1 MNRFRQARDRGGR
14 YLLDQVGEDGGFGD
28 PELGVTEYYKVPA
41 ALLVCGFSSA
51 ANSLLR
57 WIRRHGFLPNGDFGP
72 RPASA
77 LNSYYYTYHNAW
89 VIKAAHRLGAFDLAQ
104 RGMDFLLGFHD
115 PAGGGF
121 YSHPTERNP
130 ATEQDLW
137 VVSGCG
143 WCAIYTGRLDVARGV
158 GGWMRR
164 MMDDQPNY
172 PEELWTVYSRSRG
185 LITDVID
192 DDFRYVLTGDESRD
206 QSFYHPG
213 IAAGF
218 LCRLYKATGEA
229 EWLELARE
237 YMRFCDYV
245 GDYHFQTVTRRKGR
259 LGRRRCSIRSR
270 GEDKYRDMAV
280 SGLGDNL
287 VDDSDRKW
295 RVGMAGDGLW
305 SGSFL
310 TTTSLQKWSSGWM
323 RSTRRWVRTSPRFTD
338 FPVRPLPWY
347 HGPPLKPV
355 G

>member
-143 WCAIYTGRLDVARGV
+143 WCALYTGRLDVARGV

-245 GDYHFQTVTRRKGR
+245 GDYHFQLLRAGKVGWASSMLYSLTR
-259 LGRRRCSIRSR
+259 
-270 GEDKYRDMAV
+270 EEKYRDMAIRV
-280 SGLGDNL
+280 GDNL
-287 VDDSDRKW
+287 VDAQMEDGAWAWPEMGLTGPHNDITAEMVVWLDEIHQATGSD
-295 RVGMAGDGLW
+295 
-305 SGSFL
+305 
-310 TTTSLQKWSSGWM
+310 
-323 RSTRRWVRTSPRFTD
+323 
-338 FPVRPLPWY
+338 
-347 HGPPLKPV
+347 
-355 G
+355 

>member
-14 YLLDQVGEDGGFGD
+14 YLLNQVGEDGGFGD

-51 ANSLLR
+51 ANSLLG
-57 WIRRHGFLPNGDFGP
+57 WIRRHGFLANGDFGP

-104 RGMDFLLGFHD
+104 RGMDFLHEFHD

-130 ATEQDLW
+130 ETEQDLW

-143 WCAIYTGRLDVARGV
+143 WCAIYTGRLDLAKGV
-158 GGWMRR
+158 GWWMRR
-164 MMDDQPNY
+164 TMDDQPNY

-185 LITDVID
+185 LITEVID
-192 DDFRYVLTGDESRD
+192 GDDFRYVLTGDESRD

-218 LCRLYKATGEA
+218 LCRLYMATGEG

-245 GDYHFQTVTRRKGR
+245 GDYHFQLLRAGKVGWAAAMLHSLTR
-259 LGRRRCSIRSR
+259 
-270 GEDKYRDMAV
+270 EEKYRDMAIRV
-280 SGLGDNL
+280 GDNL
-287 VDDSDRKW
+287 VDSQLDSGAWEWPVSGRNLPHNDITAEMVVW
-295 RVGMAGDGLW
+295 LDEIHQAVGSD
-305 SGSFL
+305 
-310 TTTSLQKWSSGWM
+310 
-323 RSTRRWVRTSPRFTD
+323 
-338 FPVRPLPWY
+338 
-347 HGPPLKPV
+347 
-355 G
+355 